1 MGITP
6 SKCLVP
12 KKEKGS
18 QSSEGDIT
26 KVKNIMKDSF
36 TSKNSESKVKVL
48 TDQKVI
54 ITRGEI
60 KYTARDKENLAK
72 NYICSPT
79 SKMKKNS
86 FPMYNCNYDVTQNT
100 DMKILK
106 IDETTLSNV
115 TNIVSKIEAE
125 IENKFPA
132 KGSDKKVSKGLKDP
146 VISDKIK
153 HVMKRYKEENI
164 TKVPGEINITITKP
178 IKCNNP
184 CEGDN
189 ANPLITDEVVMDKM
203 IDEIYDFLP
212 IHERIIKYE
221 DKEKMQVGDKILTP
235 EERKKQKDYCTA
247 VMVAN
252 IVGIFILA
260 CVFTWILLLIFD

>member
-1 MGITP
+1 MAI
-6 SKCLVP
+6 
-12 KKEKGS
+12 EK
-18 QSSEGDIT
+18 
-26 KVKNIMKDSF
+26 
-36 TSKNSESKVKVL
+36 
-48 TDQKVI
+48 
-54 ITRGEI
+54 
-60 KYTARDKENLAK
+60 YHLAK

-79 SKMKKNS
+79 SKMKKSS

-132 KGSDKKVSKGLKDP
+132 KGSDKKVSEGLKDP
-146 VISDKIK
+146 VIYDKIR
-153 HVMKRYKEENI
+153 HVMQRYKEENI

-189 ANPLITDEVVMDKM
+189 ANPLITDEVIIDKM
-203 IDEIYDFLP
+203 IEGRLNKFYQENVLLEQNFVKDPDKTIQDLLSDTISTLGENIEIRRFSRFQLGELSKPGKNSD
-212 IHERIIKYE
+212 
-221 DKEKMQVGDKILTP
+221 
-235 EERKKQKDYCTA
+235 
-247 VMVAN
+247 
-252 IVGIFILA
+252 
-260 CVFTWILLLIFD
+260 